1 MYIKHGYQAILQ
13 APFGM
18 LGIRCD
24 GEALLGVSFLPEN
37 TKAQYATSVLA
48 EVVCEQLSHY
58 FEKPDFLFTIPY
70 KHAGSEHQRKVWQAM
85 LNIPCGG
92 TRQYGELAAELQSSA
107 RAVGQACG
115 ANPLPIVI
123 PCHRVVGRSGVGG
136 FMQSTG
142 NSSLAIKHWLLKH
155 EQC

>member
-1 MYIKHGYQAILQ
+1 MGYQAIIQ

-18 LGIRCD
+18 VGILCD
-24 GEALLGVSFLPEN
+24 DEALIGVNFLPEN
-37 TKAQYATSVLA
+37 VKPQQAGSALA
-48 EVVCEQLSHY
+48 ECVCQQLLIY
-58 FEKPDFLFTIPY
+58 FEKPDVSFSVPY
-70 KHAGSEHQRKVWQAM
+70 KYSGSVHQIKVWQAM

-92 TRQYGELAAELQSSA
+92 TRSYGELALELDSGA